1 MGMGFGKEELED
13 FNQMIGMFVLF
24 YKTIW
29 SEVQKQFS
37 ELPQEEKH
45 KIFGVIAPSIVG
57 TLNMGAYDD
66 PQDTPQQKHPQKK
79 KEIKTKI
86 SPSSSTINR

>member
-45 KIFGVIAPSIVG
+45 RIFSVIAPSIVG

-66 PQDTPQQKHPQKK
+66 PQDSPNKNTCKRKK
-79 KEIKTKI
+79 
-86 SPSSSTINR
+86 R